1 MELKESVRTYL
12 VRLKCTSIKH
22 TKEEEEDEKGEEED
36 EEDCDGDWDGDY
48 YLSQV

>member
-22 TKEEEEDEKGEEED
+22 TKEEEEDEKEEEED
-36 EEDCDGDWDGDY
+36 DSDGDGDGDY